1 MKDTEAKIENLLI
14 QYKSCSD
21 ERKRKILHIKIIEL
35 ALMYVKKIVSMPIYH
50 FYGLQEDLFQVGSI
64 GLLKAIDFFDVAKQ
78 TKFKTYAMY
87 FIKGEIRHYLR
98 DKVNFI
104 RAPREIQEISFR
116 ITQAA
121 KELEKDGLD
130 GTSVQLLSEK
140 LGMPE
145 NRVEAVLQLMKEKD
159 ILSLDQASSDDDED
173 LSLLDKIPDGDYKD
187 FLSNSENRLMLN
199 SAIQELPA
207 DLKEVLVLN
216 YYNDLTQKEI
226 AEKTGLS
233 VMQVSRKIKK
243 ALNTLYKAVR
253 GSEK

>member
-1 MKDTEAKIENLLI
+1 MKDIEAKIENLLI
-14 QYKSCSD
+14 LYKNCSD
-21 ERKRKILHIKIIEL
+21 ERKRKILHINIIEL
-35 ALMYVKKIVSMPIYH
+35 ALMYVKKVVSMPLYH
-50 FYGLQEDLFQVGSI
+50 FYGLQDDLFQVGSI
-64 GLLKAIDFFDVAKQ
+64 GLIKAIDFFDVSKQ
-78 TKFKTYAMY
+78 TRFKTYAMY

-116 ITQAA
+116 INQAS

-130 GTSVQLLSEK
+130 GSSVQLISEK
-140 LGMPE
+140 LGISE
-145 NRVEAVLQLMKEKD
+145 NRVEAVLKLVKEKD
-159 ILSLDQASSDDDED
+159 ILSLDQVSNDDDED
-173 LSLLDKIPDGDYKD
+173 LSLMDKIPDGDYKD

-226 AEKTGLS
+226 AERMGLS

-243 ALNTLYKAVR
+243 ALNTLYKAVK